1 MPDLPEPYKTKQFI
15 SDWLATNYKAWELT
29 DSLKALAAEFNL
41 VAEDIVGTGIRV
53 VKLQASKR
61 IETDD
66 DKFWYEPISQVH
78 ESRDIWAVVEGSP
91 AKAVIIHLDLEGNEL
106 KALAWAEQE
115 RFRRLN
121 S

>member
-1 MPDLPEPYKTKQFI
+1 MTNIPPNSPKLFI
-15 SDWLATNYKAWELT
+15 SDWLATNYKAWEITDALT
-29 DSLKALAAEFNL
+29 ALAAEFDL
-41 VAEDIVGTGIRV
+41 VATDIIGTGIRV
-53 VKLQASKR
+53 VKLQATKSL
-61 IETDD
+61 ETDE
-66 DKFWYEPISQVH
+66 DKFWYESNTQTYA
-78 ESRDIWAVVEGSP
+78 SRDIWAVVEGSP